1 MEEEEQAQKEEGEDK
16 LSLEHLDLKTHTPS
30 TPRPP
35 QSEDVPYK
43 RLLLRRKI
51 RLSHR
56 FVFPRFAALGT
67 NEISQGRKR
76 EENEEF

>member
-16 LSLEHLDLKTHTPS
+16 LSLEHLDLKPHTPS
-30 TPRPP
+30 TPPP
-35 QSEDVPYK
+35 PTTPHPRQSEDLPYK

-56 FVFPRFAALGT
+56 FVPNGCSLG
-67 NEISQGRKR
+67 NQ
-76 EENEEF
+76 